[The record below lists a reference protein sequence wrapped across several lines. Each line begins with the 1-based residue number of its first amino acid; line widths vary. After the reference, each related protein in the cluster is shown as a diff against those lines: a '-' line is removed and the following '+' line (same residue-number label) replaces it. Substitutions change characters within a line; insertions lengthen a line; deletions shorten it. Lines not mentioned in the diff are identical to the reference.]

1 MVTGPDTVE
10 NTATSPDLQARI
22 DAAVAVR
29 WEQPPVV
36 QPSRRATLAG
46 QESTFKIGA
55 LWRADLAGGAGG
67 AVGPGV
73 DPGRLEWTRHVES
86 AKALERAGIDYVLLT
101 DGFAAGGSAERGL
114 RSVLWAV
121 PVILATER
129 LGVVTVLRTNFT
141 APTHVARFGAHL
153 DWLSQGRW
161 GWCVATG
168 RGDEAARLYGL
179 DEEPS
184 VEAQVDRAAEVVAAV
199 EAIWQGG
206 ERGVEFDGRHVRVH
220 GRSKRPFPTQLP
232 RPPIFG
238 VGDSAAARSLAGASL
253 DVWIAEDPSPD
264 ALVSA
269 RASLAEGAQ
278 RAGRAAPRIHLRTSL
293 VPGEAGDSDT
303 VLRALATRV
312 RDLATDKLIDGLL
325 LDLPAGDAVA
335 GERVRALVD
344 MLAELGVAD
353 DYVARTGSW

>member
-1 MVTGPDTVE
+1 MVTGPDIVE
-10 NTATSPDLQARI
+10 SAATSPDLEARI

-46 QESTFKIGA
+46 QEPTFKIGA
-55 LWRADLAGGAGG
+55 LWRADLAGDAGG
-67 AVGPGV
+67 TAGL
-73 DPGRLEWTRHVES
+73 DPGQLEWTRHVES

-101 DGFAAGGSAERGL
+101 DGYAGGGSAERGL

-179 DEEPS
+179 DEELP

-199 EAIWQGG
+199 EAIWQGR
-206 ERGVEFDGRHVRVH
+206 EQGVEFEGRHVRVH
-220 GRSKRPFPTQLP
+220 GHSKRPFPTQLP

-269 RASLAEGAQ
+269 RAALAEGAQ

-293 VPGEAGDSDT
+293 VSGEADT
-303 VLRALATRV
+303 ALRALASRV
-312 RDLATDKLIDGLL
+312 RDLAADKLIDGLL
-325 LDLPAGDAVA
+325 LDLPGGDEVA

-344 MLAELGVAD
+344 ILAELGVAE